1 MPNSWSKEDR
11 IHFNNSE
18 VVKQLE
24 KNIIDN
30 YKKLEGIQKAS
41 NEVAQ
46 RTQEMKDLQ
55 AATDAAKA
63 SIDNLVSAADDEETN
78 EVVDGTSQDEI
89 LDEKIIIADLKK
101 MIKVA
106 LDNGEMDLVYKIER
120 TIDSIDDK
128 EVVCE

>member
-11 IHFNNSE
+11 VHFNNSE

-78 EVVDGTSQDEI
+78 EVADGASQDEI

>member
-11 IHFNNSE
+11 VHFNNSE

-41 NEVAQ
+41 NEVAKK
-46 RTQEMKDLQ
+46 TQEMKDLH

-63 SIDNLVSAADDEETN
+63 SLDNLVSAADDEEAD
-78 EVVDGTSQDEI
+78 EVVDGTGQDEI